1 MSFVIHSDEDHCN
14 GLQLWISDLKTTED
28 AYKSQILNLLT
39 CLSATTSTHIYSIT
53 KTTASAPSSQV
64 SMTRTVQR
72 LVEMHNELSRFLFE
86 GFSVSG
92 FMRWLEKVIPVYVR
106 FVGEYK
112 LTQDMIEMEVQHM
125 KQPLIRVNQ
134 LYKKMKS
141 LRDLVEIDEVT
152 MLKLKRLLSMAKDKD
167 EAENLNLDLNDFSFG
182 DVMELENNEFKKTL
196 QYFKINDILAR
207 DYFEFKLVHSSGKFD
222 KFQIVEVFK
231 LKQNHLAICSIKRKG
246 GRSLMFPLLKINEF
260 SIGRNDVSSIH
271 LFKELEDE
279 KLELFLQ
286 CPDAKQMVKW
296 NGLIS
301 QLKNSSNDF
310 NNRFEN
316 LEKMKSNKIGC
327 GLQIEEPIPNTL
339 RKSSAILA
347 RHDSLTESLSKSI
360 LHDISNLPNLLPTPT
375 STSTSTSTPPS
386 SSISSSSSVK
396 VEEFNSS
403 AISLPILTKKSN
415 KDLNLNETLNKSTT
429 EIQDKFDKYKTP
441 LEFEKSKTLKKRKSI
456 FNIFKKSAEPNFD
469 IFVKKPSTTSI
480 KSPTTI
486 APQVS
491 PSLSN
496 ESIYKPRETM
506 ASLNRNY
513 KKLAINTSIT
523 RQPISEP
530 ELPSPFS
537 NNTSLSSNR
546 QLTNEE
552 ELLLSSS
559 NVIKVVKNSVIL
571 SKWSAKI
578 NKWEIIGSDNIQ
590 NNTLKFLSTETTK
603 EFSLSFHSTDS
614 KIPNLLVP
622 LSNKFTTVSKST
634 ARDLQIRCLESI
646 NSASKITLTIRCMN
660 VSTMNEIYD
669 QFEKIRNFNDDKS
682 ILKISD
688 SYDSG
693 IFDMEKPSNSSS
705 MSSFSNLQDDI
716 MSLGVPSKL
725 KSVYGLKQGSL
736 STLSLSTPTSA
747 KSNTSSIQL
756 QNLLLKKDVKI
767 KLHKLDSD
775 QDWIP
780 VAFGIFSIYSNI
792 NNPEFS
798 KFEILYTV
806 KVEGEQKIDVNVKNS
821 NCSRIGKSGIVFES
835 VDEFTGD
842 ELKYLLEFRN
852 RIECTEIFEFLE

>member
-1 MSFVIHSDEDHCN
+1 
-14 GLQLWISDLKTTED
+14 
-28 AYKSQILNLLT
+28 
-39 CLSATTSTHIYSIT
+39 
-53 KTTASAPSSQV
+53 
-64 SMTRTVQR
+64 
-72 LVEMHNELSRFLFE
+72 MHNELSRFLFE